1 MDEFLKKLDPKTAS
15 LVMVGVT
22 VLLLAALA
30 MYVVVPEVKAYR
42 KSVSTLEVLQRVAN
56 NGDQTGQEMALMQQ
70 DVDGL
75 VKRLH
80 GDMVNMP
87 KNQMEAFIIG
97 RLQRISW
104 RNNMELR
111 SVKPGKGG
119 AVHMFEEV
127 LFDVEVSGEYFD
139 LYAWLQELGEELGYV
154 VVKHFSIGQQSGA
167 DAGARVKA
175 RLTIV
180 SYREAGNA

>member
-1 MDEFLKKLDPKTAS
+1 MDDFMKKLDPRTAS
-15 LVMVGVT
+15 LMMIGVT
-22 VLLLAALA
+22 LLLLAALT
-30 MYVVVPEVKAYR
+30 MYVVVPEVKEYR

-56 NGDQTGQEMALMQQ
+56 NGDVVGQEMALMQQ

-75 VKRLH
+75 VKSLH
-80 GDMVNMP
+80 GDMVNTP
-87 KNQMEAFIIG
+87 KNQMESFIIG

-111 SVKPGKGG
+111 SVKPGKGA

-127 LFDVEVSGEYFD
+127 LFDVEVAGEYFD

-154 VVKHFSIGQQSGA
+154 VVKHFSINPMGGA

-180 SYREAGNA
+180 SYREAGDA

>member
-1 MDEFLKKLDPKTAS
+1 MNEFLKKLEPQTAS
-15 LVMVGVT
+15 LMMVGVT
-22 VLLLAALA
+22 LLMLAALA
-30 MYVVVPEVKAYR
+30 MYVVVPEVKDYR
-42 KSVSTLEVLQRVAN
+42 KSVGMLEVLQHVAG
-56 NGDQTGQEMALMQQ
+56 NGDQLEQEMAVMQQ

-111 SVKPGKGG
+111 SVKPGKGD
-119 AVHMFEEV
+119 AVQMFEEV
-127 LFDVEVSGEYFD
+127 LFDIEVSGEYFD
-139 LYAWLQELGEELGYV
+139 LYAWLQDLGEELGYV
-154 VVKHFSIGQQSGA
+154 VVKHFSIGQEGGA
-167 DAGARVKA
+167 DAGGRVKA

-180 SYREAGNA
+180 SYREAGDA